1 MIATFFRASTT
12 TSRERMIFGDDRA
25 IVELVLAGDKAA
37 FGELIERNSVAALA
51 FARRLLGSPN
61 AEDAVQEA
69 FLAAFL
75 KLENLRDR
83 DHFRAWLFGILANV
97 CRSRLRLLREG
108 YFHDFLGGQPVV
120 GFRLEEGGPS
130 AEDVFETRELH
141 RLISDAIEALPDEQR
156 EAVRL
161 HYFRD

>member
-1 MIATFFRASTT
+1 
-12 TSRERMIFGDDRA
+12 MIFGDDRA

-51 FARRLLGSPN
+51 FARRSLGSSN

-108 YFHDFLGGQPVV
+108 YFHDMLGGQPVV
-120 GFRLEEGGPS
+120 GFRLEDVEPS
-130 AEDVFETRELH
+130 AEAVSETRELH
-141 RLISDAIEALPDEQR
+141 RLISDAIEALPEEQR

-161 HYFRD
+161 HYFRGLKLSEIGC